1 MAILCV
7 NTDHVATLRQA
18 RRTFEPDP
26 VAAAMI
32 CEAAGAA
39 GITAHLREDRR
50 HIQDRDLRLL
60 RQVVKT
66 RLNLEMAPT
75 PEMIAIA
82 LDVKPDMATLVPEKR
97 EEITT
102 EGGLDVA
109 GQQARIA
116 DATRRLHDG
125 GVYVSLFV
133 NPDPLQLEAAGATE
147 ADAVEL
153 NTGSYSNA
161 RKREER
167 QREHQIL
174 LTGAEL
180 VRNLGMA
187 LNAGHGLTYQNVFP
201 VAAMEGMGELNIG
214 HSIISYAVLHG
225 LAEAVR
231 EMIRLI
237 DKATQFP
244 DHYRM
249 V

>member
-1 MAILCV
+1 MAVLCV
-7 NTDHVATLRQA
+7 NIDHVATLRQA

-32 CEAAGAA
+32 CEAAGAV

-66 RLNLEMAPT
+66 RLNLEMAAT
-75 PEMIAIA
+75 NEMVAIA

-116 DATRRLHDG
+116 DVTRRLRDG
-125 GVYVSLFV
+125 GIFVSLFI
-133 NPDPLQLEAAGATE
+133 NADPLQIEAAGATE

-153 NTGSYSNA
+153 STGAYANA
-161 RKREER
+161 RRAEDRLREY
-167 QREHQIL
+167 QIL
-174 LTGAEL
+174 ASSAVM

-187 LNAGHGLTYQNVFP
+187 LNAGHGLTYQNVLP
-201 VAAMEGMGELNIG
+201 VAAIEGMGELNIG
-214 HSIISYAVLHG
+214 HSIISYAVLYG

-231 EMIRLI
+231 EMSRLI
-237 DKATQFP
+237 DRATNVP
-244 DHYRM
+244 ERHRL